1 LGLPEHGIEPFE
13 RKAVPGADGYWSVRD
28 VPIPFA
34 GRWHLRMDA
43 LVTDFERIAL
53 EHEFGVPAR
62 RRVG

>member
-1 LGLPEHGIEPFE
+1 MP
-13 RKAVPGADGYWSVRD
+13 AADGCWSVRD

-53 EHEFGVPAR
+53 EDEFGVPAR
-62 RRVG
+62 